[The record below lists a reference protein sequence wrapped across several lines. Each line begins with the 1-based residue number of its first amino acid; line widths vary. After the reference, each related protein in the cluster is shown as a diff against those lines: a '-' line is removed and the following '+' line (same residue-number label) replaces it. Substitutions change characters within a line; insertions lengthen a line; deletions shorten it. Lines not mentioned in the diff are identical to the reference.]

1 MKHHCKVKADLKK
14 SHDGMQDVAAS
25 TYVEDTL
32 AIGSFHAVAKGIS
45 VYALVAILVHIPK
58 LS

>member
-45 VYALVAILVHIPK
+45 VYALEFCALVIL
-58 LS
+58 